1 MQPQDYVFATELANT
16 MGWNMAPQD
25 FQFNCAFEPGGCL
38 VLFDDSTPVGIATCI
53 SYGKVGWFGN
63 LIVKEQV
70 RHKGAGSLLVKHAL
84 NHLQEKGAETIGLYA
99 YPHLVDFYG
108 KLGFK
113 ADIDF
118 AYLHIENLPE
128 IETKPAKKI
137 TDQELE
143 AIVQFD
149 SECFGGNRS
158 KLLKSIVNDDRNLG
172 YYVSEKG
179 QVVGFALANVYERMA
194 EVSPLVCTEKRYDM
208 AFRLLNSIFAKLAGL
223 DVYLSVQKTDSVI
236 LPVLSGLGF
245 KEEFSVRRMYFG
257 VGTAKNCIYL
267 AESLERG

>member
-1 MQPQDYVFATELANT
+1 MRPEDFMFATELANT
-16 MGWNMAPQD
+16 MDWNMAPED
-25 FQFNCAFEPGGCL
+25 FLYNSKLEQEGCL

-63 LIVKEQV
+63 LIVKPEV
-70 RHKGAGSLLVKHAL
+70 RHKGAGCLLVNHAIKY
-84 NHLQEKGAETIGLYA
+84 LQSKEAKTIGLYA

-118 AYLHIENLPE
+118 TYLHIQNLPV
-128 IETKPAKKI
+128 IEAKPEKKI
-137 TDQELE
+137 TAQEVAAVVE
-143 AIVQFD
+143 FD

-158 KLLKSIVNDDRNLG
+158 KLLESIIGDESNLG

-194 EVSPLVCTEKRYDM
+194 EVSPLACEEKRYDV
-208 AFRLLNSIFAKLAGL
+208 AFRLLNSILAKLDGL
-223 DVYLSVQKTDSVI
+223 DVYLCLPKNESII
-236 LPVLSGLGF
+236 LGVLSGLGF
-245 KEEFSVRRMYFG
+245 KEEFSVTRMYFG
-257 VGTAKNCIYL
+257 PSVARNCIYL